1 MRGLFGRRAE
11 LEAIFSAL
19 GGGLPVEIIGHPG
32 IGKTALL
39 RSLAYHPEAA
49 AFVDG
54 VIYLTARQQPAGDL
68 QQQLFDG
75 FDESDRIRKP
85 TAADIRHALQDKRAD
100 EFTCAEGINIVTHV
114 PDHDDGEQ
122 PA

>member
-54 VIYLTARQQPAGDL
+54 VIYLTARQQRFRPMFQRPCGHCCANAW
-68 QQQLFDG
+68 
-75 FDESDRIRKP
+75 SR
-85 TAADIRHALQDKRAD
+85 TAAGASGTSRPCSSYWSTRQVSLR
-100 EFTCAEGINIVTHV
+100 
-114 PDHDDGEQ
+114 P
-122 PA
+122 

>member
-54 VIYLTARQQPAGDL
+54 VIYLSARQRMGL
-68 QQQLFDG
+68 
-75 FDESDRIRKP
+75 
-85 TAADIRHALQDKRAD
+85 
-100 EFTCAEGINIVTHV
+100 
-114 PDHDDGEQ
+114 
-122 PA
+122 